1 MRFRRAPRPLASAV
15 QALAGELEPATGLA
29 TVQRAW
35 EAAVGPAIAAQAE
48 PVAERGGEVTVR
60 CRSAVWAQEVEL
72 MGPALVDAL
81 NASIGAER
89 VRSLRCT
96 AGAGRPG
103 DSRTG

>member
-1 MRFRRAPRPLASAV
+1 MRFRRVPRPLSA
-15 QALAGELEPATGLA
+15 AINDLAGKLEPLTGLA

-35 EAAVGPAIAAQAE
+35 PDAVGAAIAAQAE

-72 MGPALVDAL
+72 MGPSLVAAL
-81 NASIGAER
+81 NEAIGAPQ

-96 AGAGRPG
+96 AGAGRGG
-103 DSRTG
+103 DRRT